1 MAQTLNTANGNSLM
15 TTSQAVGRKAVAYAR
30 VSSKEQEKEGF
41 SIPAQIKLLTEYAR
55 TEGLEIVCKFIDV
68 ETAKAAGRTQFDA
81 MVKFISTR
89 PDIANLLVEKTDR
102 LYRNFKDYVRLEDLN
117 RVVHLVKEHEVLGP
131 TSRSHTKFIHGI
143 KVLMAKNYIDN
154 LSEEV
159 KKGHREKA
167 EQGGYP
173 AKAPLGYRNNTQTGH
188 VEVHPATAPFVQR
201 MFTLAAQG
209 HYSFQ
214 QIRTQIVTDGLVY
227 HSPKVTFALSHVKRI
242 LRNPF
247 YTGSF
252 LWNGMLYKGRYEPLI
267 SSCLFEQAQT
277 AMSDRQKPKY
287 RKHTFAFGGLL
298 VCGQCGCLVTTE
310 RKKGRYV
317 YYHCTKSKTPC
328 DEVYYR
334 EEDLAPQFDAIVQR
348 IAIGPEMRNWLI
360 QALKESHEEETA
372 YHQETSQRLQEAL
385 CRVKHRM
392 DQIYLDKLDGKVS
405 ERFWMEKS
413 GEWEVE
419 RDRIIDQ
426 IRSHQGADQRYHNDG
441 IRLLELA
448 SRAYELYAKQ
458 SAEQKNKFL
467 RIMLSNCTLKGG
479 MLHPAYKKP
488 FDILARGVESMK
500 WGE

>member
-1 MAQTLNTANGNSLM
+1 MAHTVSPSNRRPVRTG
-15 TTSQAVGRKAVAYAR
+15 SQDAGRKAVVYAR

-41 SIPAQIKLLTEYAR
+41 SIPAQLKLLREYACA
-55 TEGLEIVCKFIDV
+55 EGFAIVQEFIDV

-81 MVKFISTR
+81 MVKFLGAR
-89 PDIANLLVEKTDR
+89 PNITNLLVEKTDR

-117 RVVHLVKEHEVLGP
+117 RVVHLVKEHEILGP

-188 VEVHPATAPFVQR
+188 VEVDAATAPYVQR
-201 MFTLAAQG
+201 MFKLAAQG
-209 HYSFQ
+209 GYSFKQ
-214 QIRTQIVTDGLVY
+214 LRTLVIGDGLVY
-227 HSPKVTFALSHVKRI
+227 HSSKVKFALSHVKRI
-242 LRNPF
+242 VRNPF

-267 SSCLFEQAQT
+267 SSCLFEQAQA

-287 RKHTFAFGGLL
+287 RRHSFAFGGLL
-298 VCGQCGCLVTTE
+298 VCGTCGCLVTTE

-317 YYHCTKSKTPC
+317 YYHCTKSRTAC
-328 DEVYYR
+328 DEPYYR

-348 IAIGPEMRNWLI
+348 IAIGPEMRDWLI
-360 QALKESHEEETA
+360 QALKESHQEETA
-372 YHQETSQRLQEAL
+372 YHQETTQRLEDTRRRL
-385 CRVKHRM
+385 TSRL
-392 DQIYLDKLDGKVS
+392 DQVYLDKLDGKVT
-405 ERFWMEKS
+405 ERFWLEKTR
-413 GEWEVE
+413 EWEAE
-419 RDRIIDQ
+419 RDRILDTL
-426 IRSHQGADQRYHNDG
+426 RAHDGASHRYHGDG
-441 IRLLELA
+441 VRLLELA

-467 RIMLSNCTLKGG
+467 RIMLSNCTLQGG
-479 MLHPAYKKP
+479 SLHPTYKKP
-488 FDILARGVESMK
+488 FDILARGVESRN

>member
-1 MAQTLNTANGNSLM
+1 MAQRVSPSNGTPL
-15 TTSQAVGRKAVAYAR
+15 AVADQRARRKAVAYAR

-41 SIPAQIKLLTEYAR
+41 SIPAQLKLLSEYAR
-55 TEGLEIVCKFIDV
+55 AEGFDIVQEFIDV

-81 MVKFISTR
+81 MVKFLGTR
-89 PDIANLLVEKTDR
+89 PDIAHLLVEKTDR

-117 RVVHLVKEHEVLGP
+117 REVHLVKEHEVLGP
-131 TSRSHTKFIHGI
+131 ASRSHTKFIHGI

-159 KKGHREKA
+159 KKGQREKA

-173 AKAPLGYRNNTQTGH
+173 AKAPIGYRNNTQTGQ
-188 VEVHPATAPFVQR
+188 VEVDPAMAPYVQR
-201 MFTLAAQG
+201 MFALAVQG
-209 HYSFQ
+209 GYSFK
-214 QIRTQIVTDGLVY
+214 QIRSLIVADGLVY
-227 HSPKVTFALSHVKRI
+227 HSPKVKFALSHVKRI

-267 SSCLFEQAQT
+267 SSCLFEQAQA

-298 VCGQCGCLVTTE
+298 VCGVCGCMVTAE

-317 YYHCTKSKTPC
+317 YYHCTKSRTAC
-328 DEVYYR
+328 DERCYR

-348 IAIGPEMRNWLI
+348 IAIGPEMRDWLI
-360 QALKESHEEETA
+360 QALKESQQEETA
-372 YHQETSQRLQEAL
+372 YHQEATQRLEEARQRL
-385 CRVKHRM
+385 TSRL
-392 DQIYLDKLDGKVS
+392 DQVYLDKVDGKVS
-405 ERFWMEKS
+405 ERFWREKS

-419 RDRIIDQ
+419 RDRVLDKL
-426 IRSHQGADQRYHNDG
+426 RAHQGAARRYHDDG
-441 IRLLELA
+441 VRLLELA
-448 SRAYELYAKQ
+448 SRAYVLYAKQ

-467 RIMLSNCTLKGG
+467 RIMLSNCTLQGG
-479 MLHPAYKKP
+479 TLRPTYKKP
-488 FDILARGVESMK
+488 FDILARGIESRN